1 MIQQIF
7 LKSVACSC
15 PGLVQSL
22 RSTPSQATKLATHT
36 NGYVACAGH
45 LDAVP
50 PRLQQQLSVPLQPQ
64 PRKPLFDRRLF
75 TAPQPHRRWGW
86 PPSARGRR
94 VCEARLGRRGRARQA
109 AWLDRRLP
117 CGGEGGEAAG
127 GSDSELWWRGWANGP
142 DGRRPWKRR
151 CGITCENMSVEG
163 MRCIMCEII

>member
-64 PRKPLFDRRLF
+64 PRKPPFDRSPF

-127 GSDSELWWRGWANGP
+127 GSDSELRCRGGANGP
-142 DGRRPWKRR
+142 DGRRPWKG
-151 CGITCENMSVEG
+151 CS
-163 MRCIMCEII
+163 CIMCEII